1 MHKNDKIFRFPH
13 ETVLSLHSPDGKL
26 MSPFE
31 KSSGGAMISISS
43 SFPAEMVLE
52 EVTMGLLLASEGV
65 PRELRLTSTRLP
77 PKLTRPSDPITC
89 CKGKNVQATGLNHQR
104 RNVFSFSAPLTCA
117 YLWSVKIIR
126 INLWISWHWR
136 SRGGMWTLQSLMYM
150 LTIISGRD

>member
-1 MHKNDKIFRFPH
+1 MGNLREGGGGTSCSEDDMFSRSAQESRPCIEDMP
-13 ETVLSLHSPDGKL
+13 SSDGKL

-77 PKLTRPSDPITC
+77 PKLTLPSDPITC
-89 CKGKNVQATGLNHQR
+89 CWG
-104 RNVFSFSAPLTCA
+104 C
-117 YLWSVKIIR
+117 
-126 INLWISWHWR
+126 
-136 SRGGMWTLQSLMYM
+136 GGVTS
-150 LTIISGRD
+150 